1 MISQGGGGIVTD
13 GGLNAL
19 PLVLLVEVWTSSPG
33 ACSYKYFA
41 DRLWGASWGPVAAQN
56 SIATAMVFFG
66 PALKIFILNTTDN
79 FLGFE

>member
-1 MISQGGGGIVTD
+1 MLLLIYKSRERHPIFEPNFTGVQLNKLRMISQGGGGIVTD

-41 DRLWGASWGPVAAQN
+41 DHL
-56 SIATAMVFFG
+56 
-66 PALKIFILNTTDN
+66 
-79 FLGFE
+79 